1 MITGSA
7 ILAVPF
13 TSNRSAPA
21 LSITLTGIASTR
33 SRNFALLHDL
43 LPNSRDVARTM
54 AFVVV
59 GGNIFGMI
67 APIATGIVIGATGS
81 YDWAFG
87 IAGILLLVG
96 ATVVLTMARSPMT
109 INRDASSAQVAV

>member
-1 MITGSA
+1 
-7 ILAVPF
+7 
-13 TSNRSAPA
+13 
-21 LSITLTGIASTR
+21 
-33 SRNFALLHDL
+33 LHDL
-43 LPNSRDVARTM
+43 LPNSRDVGTAM

-67 APIATGIVIGATGS
+67 APIGTGYVIGATGS

-87 IAGILLLVG
+87 MAGILMLVG
-96 ATVVLTMARSPMT
+96 ATVVVTMARSPMN

>member
-1 MITGSA
+1 
-7 ILAVPF
+7 
-13 TSNRSAPA
+13 
-21 LSITLTGIASTR
+21 
-33 SRNFALLHDL
+33 LHDL
-43 LPNSRDVARTM
+43 LPNSRDVGTAM

-67 APIATGIVIGATGS
+67 APIGTEYVIGATGS

-96 ATVVLTMARSPMT
+96 ATVVVTMARSPMT
-109 INRDASSAQVAV
+109 TNRDASSAQVAV